1 LVSKNLVL
9 SYELSWRTAEDKK
22 FMQRVEWKQIRKK
35 TLERDN
41 YTCQYCGVQRKTF
54 MQINHIDGNP
64 KDHSEENL
72 QVICFACHKITHSGL
87 WAIIF
92 GTLDVYEE
100 SKYSQNEIVRITE
113 DMRDHGKS
121 DEEIIEFLGLKK
133 KVLWQQDFEY
143 LKTKFGFITS
153 RKMNKGVQDV
163 TLTERQ
169 QQASLKNRK
178 NW

>member
-1 LVSKNLVL
+1 MTKNLVM
-9 SYELSWRTAEDKK
+9 SYELSWRTDEDKK
-22 FMQRVEWKQIRKK
+22 FMKSAEWKNIRKNI
-35 TLERDN
+35 LERDD

-54 MQINHIDGNP
+54 LQINHIDGNP

-72 QVICFACHKITHSGL
+72 EVICSACHKITHSGL
-87 WAIIF
+87 WAVIF
-92 GTLDVYEE
+92 GILDVYEE
-100 SKYSQNEIVRITE
+100 SKYSQNEIVSTTGE
-113 DMRDHGKS
+113 MRDQGKP

-133 KVLWQQDFEY
+133 KVMWQKDFEY

-153 RKMNKGVQDV
+153 RKMNKGVPERP
-163 TLTERQ
+163 LTEIQ

>member
-1 LVSKNLVL
+1 MKNLVL
-9 SYELSWRTAEDKK
+9 SYELSWRTDEDKK
-22 FMQRVEWKQIRKK
+22 FMKSAEWKQIRKK
-35 TLERDN
+35 ILERDN
-41 YTCQYCGVQRKTF
+41 YTCQYCGVQRTTF

-64 KDHSEENL
+64 KDHSHENL
-72 QVICFACHKITHSGL
+72 EVICAACHKITHSGL
-87 WAIIF
+87 WAVIF

-100 SKYSQNEIVRITE
+100 SKYSQNDIVRITGE
-113 DMRDHGKS
+113 MRDQGKP

-133 KVLWQQDFEY
+133 KIMWQQDYEY

-153 RKMNKGVQDV
+153 RKMNRDLNDV

-169 QQASLKNRK
+169 QQLSLKNRK